1 VAAIVRVH
9 RAPYHP
15 NLLRG
20 ALMAVPIPNKFLT
33 PAILAAGALLIAAA
47 PPDAVAPHGPA
58 LAPVCAPQPEELAA
72 EAQAR
77 EMPDAAQQA
86 LIDHLSRRFLI
97 ATEATER
104 MVAAAHRA
112 AREVGL
118 DPLLVLA
125 VISIESRFNPIA
137 ESVMGAKG
145 LMQIIPKYHL
155 DKLREAGGEDA
166 VLDPESNIHIG
177 TRILQEYVH
186 RTGTLE
192 AGLQFYNGAWR
203 DGSAHYAHKV
213 MAERERLEQVL
224 RERRPLAAA
233 VNARGS

>member
-1 VAAIVRVH
+1 
-9 RAPYHP
+9 
-15 NLLRG
+15 
-20 ALMAVPIPNKFLT
+20 MAVPIPNKFLT
-33 PAILAAGALLIAAA
+33 PAILASGALLIAAA
-47 PPDAVAPHGPA
+47 PPNAVAPDGPA
-58 LAPVCAPQPEELAA
+58 LVPVCAPAPEELMAG
-72 EAQAR
+72 EQTR
-77 EMPDAAQQA
+77 ETPDAAQQA
-86 LIDHLSRRFLI
+86 LIDHLSRRFLVA
-97 ATEATER
+97 ATATER
-104 MVAAAHRA
+104 MVAAAYRA

-125 VISIESRFNPIA
+125 VISVESRFNPIA
-137 ESVMGAKG
+137 ESVMGARG

-166 VLDPESNIHIG
+166 VFDPESNIHIG

-203 DGSAHYAHKV
+203 DHSAQYAQKV
-213 MAERERLEQVL
+213 MAERDRLEQVL
-224 RERRPLAAA
+224 RERRPLAVA

>member
-1 VAAIVRVH
+1 
-9 RAPYHP
+9 
-15 NLLRG
+15 
-20 ALMAVPIPNKFLT
+20 MAVPIPNKILT
-33 PAILAAGALLIAAA
+33 PSILAAGALLIAAA
-47 PPDAVAPHGPA
+47 PPNAVAPDGPA
-58 LAPVCAPQPEELAA
+58 MVLACLPAGEEISAA
-72 EAQAR
+72 
-77 EMPDAAQQA
+77 PDAAPEAPDAVQQA
-86 LIDHLSRRFLI
+86 LIDHLSRRFFI
-97 ATEATER
+97 AAIATER

-137 ESVMGAKG
+137 ESVMGARG

-166 VLDPESNIHIG
+166 VFDPESNIHIG

-213 MAERERLEQVL
+213 MAERDRLEQVVRDRGL
-224 RERRPLAAA
+224 RVTLAK
-233 VNARGS
+233 GF

>member
-1 VAAIVRVH
+1 
-9 RAPYHP
+9 
-15 NLLRG
+15 
-20 ALMAVPIPNKFLT
+20 MAVPIPNKFLT

-58 LAPVCAPQPEELAA
+58 ALAPVCAPQPEELAA
-72 EAQAR
+72 EAQTR

>member
-1 VAAIVRVH
+1 VPAIVRVH
-9 RAPYHP
+9 HPPYHSDLP
-15 NLLRG
+15 RG
-20 ALMAVPIPNKFLT
+20 ELMAVPIPDKILT
-33 PAILAAGALLIAAA
+33 PSILVAGALLIAAA
-47 PPDAVAPHGPA
+47 PPNAVAPDGPA
-58 LAPVCAPQPEELAA
+58 MVLACLPAGEEISAA
-72 EAQAR
+72 
-77 EMPDAAQQA
+77 PDAAPEAPDAVQQA
-86 LIDHLSRRFLI
+86 LIDHLSRRFFI
-97 ATEATER
+97 AAAATER

-137 ESVMGAKG
+137 ESVMGARG

-166 VLDPESNIHIG
+166 VFDPESNIHIG

-213 MAERERLEQVL
+213 MAERDRLEQVVRDRGL
-224 RERRPLAAA
+224 RVTLAK
-233 VNARGS
+233 GF